1 MSSILFLNFNCVIK
15 IFSLAYNLQ
24 MFLLLA
30 SALHRYTI
38 TIILCVYIYNWYIYT
53 HTIQPLL
60 DFILKKIRKI
70 TLCSLVI
77 CPKNT
82 LSTCDLKIDNLPT

>member
-30 SALHRYTI
+30 YALHRYTI

-60 DFILKKIRKI
+60 DFILKKWGKLHFAHLWFARK
-70 TLCSLVI
+70 TLCLPVI
-77 CPKNT
+77 
-82 LSTCDLKIDNLPT
+82 